1 MKIKKVVVTGQHQVE
16 LQDATINESVGDDEL
31 LIETDRS
38 FISAGTELAV
48 YTGKEERVFQP
59 GQWCTYPTV
68 PGYANA
74 GTVIA
79 VGNNVKKTEVG
90 RRVFTFSKHASV
102 VKVNQNKFMIEIPDG
117 IESSIAAASRMAAV
131 AGTSIIVSDLGLNPW
146 VVIYG
151 LGAVGN
157 LAAQSFQ
164 NMGCSVIGVD
174 PTASRCDLARKCGI
188 AHTVSGTPEEVKEA
202 IRELTGG
209 KMAQISVD
217 AVGHSGVIMQAIKS
231 TASHGQ
237 LILLGS
243 PRVPVQG
250 NLTELLSDIHM
261 RWITVRGAL
270 EWCLPIYSDFPNTP
284 SLYSKQELIFRWIRQ
299 GKLILEPM
307 ISHHVRPEQFKDGY
321 DGLLN
326 HPEAYTGVVIDWK
339 N

>member
-1 MKIKKVVVTGQHQVE
+1 MNIKKVVVTGQHQVE
-16 LQDATINESVGDDEL
+16 LQDATMSDSVGDDEL

-79 VGNNVKKTEVG
+79 VGKNVKKTEVG

-102 VKVNQNKFMIEIPDG
+102 VRANRNKFMIEIPDG
-117 IESSIAAASRMAAV
+117 IDSSIAAASRMAAV
-131 AGTSIIVSDLGLNPW
+131 AATGIIVSDLGLNPW

-174 PTASRCDLARKCGI
+174 PTASRCELARKCRI
-188 AHTVSGTPEEVKEA
+188 AHTVSGNPDEVKEA

-243 PRVPVQG
+243 PRTPVQG
-250 NLTELLSDIHM
+250 NLTELVSEIHM

-284 SLYSKQELIFRWIRQ
+284 SLYSKQEMIFRWIQQ
-299 GKLILEPM
+299 GKLLLEPM
-307 ISHHVRPEQFKDGY
+307 ISHHIRPEQFKEGY

-326 HPEAYTGVVIDWK
+326 QPETYTGVVIDWK
-339 N
+339 A